1 MFEEFLKMQKEKE
14 LNEMSE
20 IINYLM
26 EKSNHLSQT
35 TMLSGFMMLME
46 EYCRANHLNMVETFT
61 MLHDACITVNE
72 TEGAYV

>member
-1 MFEEFLKMQKEKE
+1 MFEEFYKMQEE
-14 LNEMSE
+14 LSEMQE

-35 TMLSGFMMLME
+35 TMFSGFMMLME

-61 MLHDACITVNE
+61 MLHDACIGVNE
-72 TEGAYV
+72 ELGAYV

>member
-1 MFEEFLKMQKEKE
+1 MFEEFYKMQEE
-14 LNEMSE
+14 LSEMQE

-46 EYCRANHLNMVETFT
+46 EYCKANKMDMVETFE
-61 MLHDACITVNE
+61 MLNTACKTVNE
-72 TEGAYV
+72 KLGAYV

>member
-1 MFEEFLKMQKEKE
+1 MFEEFYKMQEE
-14 LNEMSE
+14 LIEMQE

-46 EYCRANHLNMVETFT
+46 EYCKANKMDMVETFEELNT
-61 MLHDACITVNE
+61 VCKSVNE
-72 TEGAYV
+72 ELGAYV